1 MAGVSLQSPRAMPV
15 RPSGGPTALLSA
27 QHQGIQWGCQVQW
40 QQEGSSQHPQG
51 ATGSGRGWR
60 GGSHPLLPGL
70 AVQESMGR
78 SSVVWL

>member
-40 QQEGSSQHPQG
+40 QQEGSSQIPKEQLDPGG
-51 ATGSGRGWR
+51 A
-60 GGSHPLLPGL
+60 GGV
-70 AVQESMGR
+70 AVIP
-78 SSVVWL
+78 SSLVSLCRRAWADLQ